1 MTRYDDILLKLYEI
15 LRPYAQD
22 GQILSESTE
31 LVEDLGLDSMKVM
44 QLLLGI
50 EEQFDI
56 SIPLNTVANV
66 RTVRDFARQV
76 EQLVKQQ

>member
-1 MTRYDDILLKLYEI
+1 MARYDDILLKLYEI

-31 LVEDLGLDSMKVM
+31 LIKDLDLDSMKVM

-66 RTVRDFARQV
+66 RTVRDFARQI
-76 EQLVKQQ
+76 EQFVKQQ

>member
-1 MTRYDDILLKLYEI
+1 MPQYDDILLKLYEI
-15 LRPYAQD
+15 LRPYTQD

-31 LVEDLGLDSMKVM
+31 LVKDLGLDSMKVM

-56 SIPLNTVANV
+56 SIPLNIVANV
-66 RTVRDFARQV
+66 RTVRDFARQI
-76 EQLVKQQ
+76 EQFVKQQ